1 MTKLATTWL
10 VYRLTG
16 SPLLVGIVAW
26 AGLFPT
32 FVLAPFAGVW
42 MDRFDRRSLLLWTQ
56 IAAAVQSLLMAVLTL
71 AGVITLGEI
80 MTLALLQGVINAFD
94 MPARQTFLVQMIE
107 ERHDLSNA
115 IAINSSMVNAARLV
129 GPALAGLLIGIIGE
143 GGCFLIDGISYVAVI
158 MSLIMMRVTPLETE
172 GPVASMLEQ
181 TREGWHYVRTFR
193 PVRSILLLSCL
204 VSFVGYPYTVLL
216 PVIAREVFA
225 GGGPTLGL
233 LTGAAGLGALISAL
247 SLAARRTVVG
257 LTRNLQAGATT
268 LGAGLVLF
276 GLSKTLWLSLPL
288 MAVVGFGLMQT
299 LAVAN
304 TIIQTLVPENKRGRV
319 MSYYTMALFGAAP
332 FGSLVTGALADRVGA
347 PLTFVAAGLASLAA
361 AVWFRVELPKV
372 RAVMRPIYQDMGL
385 LPVREID

>member
-1 MTKLATTWL
+1 
-10 VYRLTG
+10 
-16 SPLLVGIVAW
+16 
-26 AGLFPT
+26 
-32 FVLAPFAGVW
+32 
-42 MDRFDRRSLLLWTQ
+42 
-56 IAAAVQSLLMAVLTL
+56 
-71 AGVITLGEI
+71 
-80 MTLALLQGVINAFD
+80 
-94 MPARQTFLVQMIE
+94 MPARQTFLVQMVE

-143 GGCFLIDGISYVAVI
+143 GGCFLIDGVSYVAVI
-158 MSLIMMRVTPLETE
+158 ASLLMMRVTPRETN

-181 TREGWHYVRTFR
+181 TREGWQYVRTFR

-216 PVIAREVFA
+216 PVVAREVFA

-257 LTRNLQAGATT
+257 LTRNLQAGATM
-268 LGAGLVLF
+268 LGAGLLLF
-276 GLSKTLWLSLPL
+276 GLSNVLWLSLLL
-288 MAVVGFGLMQT
+288 MAVVGFGLMQA

-304 TIIQTLVPENKRGRV
+304 TIIQTLVPEDKRGRV
-319 MSYYTMALFGAAP
+319 MSYYAMALFGAAP
-332 FGSLVTGALADRVGA
+332 FGSLLTGALADRVGA

-361 AVWFRVELPKV
+361 AAWFAVELPKV